1 MRKVMT
7 SLIVP
12 QKDKSLYQAYLKAVF
27 FKLGTIN
34 VHHKRHKM
42 APAAP
47 LPWQQFC
54 RKDISISTDIPSLF
68 LTKGDALPTS

>member
-1 MRKVMT
+1 MT

-12 QKDKSLYQAYLKAVF
+12 EKDKSLNQAYLLEF

-42 APAAP
+42 APVAP
-47 LPWQQFC
+47 LPL
-54 RKDISISTDIPSLF
+54 IY
-68 LTKGDALPTS
+68 A

>member
-1 MRKVMT
+1 MQMRKVMT

-12 QKDKSLYQAYLKAVF
+12 QKDKSLIIKHISWSIKAVF

-34 VHHKRHKM
+34 VHHKRHRM
-42 APAAP
+42 APIAP

-54 RKDISISTDIPSLF
+54 RKDLF
-68 LTKGDALPTS
+68 LLTLTFPVYS

>member
-1 MRKVMT
+1 MT
-7 SLIVP
+7 SLIIP
-12 QKDKSLYQAYLKAVF
+12 QKDKSLNQAYLWSIKAVF

-34 VHHKRHKM
+34 VHNKRHKM
-42 APAAP
+42 APVAP

-54 RKDISISTDIPSLF
+54 RKDISINADIPSLF

>member
-1 MRKVMT
+1 MT

-12 QKDKSLYQAYLKAVF
+12 QKDKSLNQAYLLETINAVL

-42 APAAP
+42 APVAP

-54 RKDISISTDIPSLF
+54 RKDLF
-68 LTKGDALPTS
+68 LLTMTFPVYS